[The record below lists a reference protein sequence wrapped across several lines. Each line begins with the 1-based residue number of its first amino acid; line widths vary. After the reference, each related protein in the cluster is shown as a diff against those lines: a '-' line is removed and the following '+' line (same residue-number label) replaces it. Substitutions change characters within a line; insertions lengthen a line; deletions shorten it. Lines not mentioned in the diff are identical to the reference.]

1 MSRFYLEYSFRVIPL
16 QPATDILIAELAAL
30 GFDSF
35 AETESGL
42 LAYIPKADNPPDLKE
57 LHILSNPDFQ
67 ITYTVSEVAPEN
79 WNQTWEDNFE
89 PILLDNRC
97 AIRAPFH
104 PSFDVPYDIVIEPKM
119 SFGTGHHETTHM
131 MVQWLLK
138 AEVQDKAVLDMGCGT
153 GVLAILAAMQGA
165 NPVTAIDIDDWSYV
179 NTRENIQRNGQE
191 KIRVLQGDAS
201 LLKGKTYDVVLANIN
216 RNVLLQDLP
225 IYVSTLNTKSGELY
239 LSGFYEEDLPLI
251 SDKCIALG
259 MRLAEKLKKGY
270 WVSAKYVF

>member
-1 MSRFYLEYSFRVIPL
+1 M
-16 QPATDILIAELAAL
+16 A
-30 GFDSF
+30 
-35 AETESGL
+35 
-42 LAYIPKADNPPDLKE
+42 
-57 LHILSNPDFQ
+57 
-67 ITYTVSEVAPEN
+67 
-79 WNQTWEDNFE
+79 
-89 PILLDNRC
+89 
-97 AIRAPFH
+97 
-104 PSFDVPYDIVIEPKM
+104 
-119 SFGTGHHETTHM
+119 FGTGHHETTHM
-131 MVQWLLK
+131 MIQWLLK

>member
-1 MSRFYLEYSFRVIPL
+1 MSRFYLEYTFTVTPP
-16 QPATDILIAELAAL
+16 QPATDILIAELAGL

-42 LAYIPKADNPPDLKE
+42 LAYIPKADNPADLKE
-57 LHILSNPDFQ
+57 LQILSNPEFE
-67 ITYTVSEVAPEN
+67 ITYKVAEIAPEN
-79 WNQTWEDNFE
+79 WNQTWEENFE
-89 PILLDNRC
+89 PILIDNRC

-104 PSFDVPYDIVIEPKM
+104 PPFEVPYDIVIEPKM

-153 GVLAILAAMQGA
+153 GVLAILAAMRSA
-165 NPVTAIDIDDWSYV
+165 TPVTAIDIDDWSYV
-179 NTRENIQRNGQE
+179 NTRENIQRNGQAH
-191 KIRVLQGDAS
+191 INVLQGDAS

-225 IYVSTLNTKSGELY
+225 IYVSTLKTKSGELY

-251 SDKCIALG
+251 TDKCKALG